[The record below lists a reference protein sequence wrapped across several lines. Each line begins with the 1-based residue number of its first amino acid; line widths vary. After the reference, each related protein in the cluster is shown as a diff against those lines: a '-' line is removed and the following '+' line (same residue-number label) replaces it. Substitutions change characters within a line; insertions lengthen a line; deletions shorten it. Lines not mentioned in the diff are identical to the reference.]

1 MSATSLKHEPE
12 HGSFHE
18 MNGLRLITIHY
29 FTDLNT
35 AATAT
40 KGKAYRRKRNKGGG
54 GISMRKLKEILRAVA
69 LWRFKSVTVVWEM
82 PNRARVAH
90 NKDGP
95 KWHQGAR
102 RGQAELAIPRTQLP
116 LSCNSQ
122 RRSECFGSP
131 GRDEKRFKEFRK
143 RWETRC
149 CGHFERKWRSS

>member
-1 MSATSLKHEPE
+1 MSQNMAVSMKWTAWDWSQY
-12 HGSFHE
+12 
-18 MNGLRLITIHY
+18 TISQISIQQLQPPKERH
-29 FTDLNT
+29 TE
-35 AATAT
+35 
-40 KGKAYRRKRNKGGG
+40 GKEIRGGV
-54 GISMRKLKEILRAVA
+54 SMRKLKEILRAVA

-102 RGQAELAIPRTQLP
+102 RSQAELAIPRTQLP

-131 GRDEKRFKEFRK
+131 GRDEKRLKEFGK